1 MIREIRQEDKA
12 ALLCMAKEFYDT
24 KAVLHKIPEE
34 YIHNTINE
42 ALSSSPYVAAY
53 VIEEKESHAGYGLI
67 SLTYSGEVGG
77 MAVLIEELYIRNEY
91 RGMGLGSKFL
101 DFIHQ
106 KYSKRV
112 KRFRLELTK
121 SNISAE
127 RLYRR
132 KGYKSID
139 YLQMVNDQS

>member
-1 MIREIRQEDKA
+1 MIRKIRKEDKA
-12 ALLCMAKEFYDT
+12 AFSCMAKEFYDT

-53 VIEEKESHAGYGLI
+53 IIEEKERHAGYGLI

-77 MAVLIEELYIRNEY
+77 LAVLIEELYIRNEF
-91 RGMGLGSKFL
+91 RGMGLGSGFL

-106 KYSKRV
+106 EYSKRA
-112 KRFRLELTK
+112 KRFRLELTR

-139 YLQMVNDQS
+139 YLQMVNDQF

>member
-1 MIREIRQEDKA
+1 MIREIRQEDKS

-91 RGMGLGSKFL
+91 RGMG
-101 DFIHQ
+101 HQ